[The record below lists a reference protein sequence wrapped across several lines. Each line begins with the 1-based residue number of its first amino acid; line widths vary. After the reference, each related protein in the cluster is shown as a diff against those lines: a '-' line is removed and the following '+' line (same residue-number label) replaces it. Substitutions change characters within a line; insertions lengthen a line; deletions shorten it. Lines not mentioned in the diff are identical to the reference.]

1 MGCNVTLCTDFAQ
14 ARLLRGQ
21 AGIDEKSMCASTTR
35 KSQEEIKSRK
45 EIITVLCAHW
55 FLYSILPHVGHD
67 LVNTHLVLHFLLRGM
82 FQILYTPKHG
92 NLAHVLSPD

>member
-45 EIITVLCAHW
+45 EIITVLCT
-55 FLYSILPHVGHD
+55 LD
-67 LVNTHLVLHFLLRGM
+67 LTGSCTVYNP
-82 FQILYTPKHG
+82 I
-92 NLAHVLSPD
+92 

>member
-45 EIITVLCAHW
+45 EIITVLCAH
-55 FLYSILPHVGHD
+55 
-67 LVNTHLVLHFLLRGM
+67 
-82 FQILYTPKHG
+82 
-92 NLAHVLSPD
+92 